1 MESKHDNEKMSDVN
15 NTPVSKLPPKKEY
28 IRRLA
33 VSLIEKRKNMNG
45 KELAVLLNE
54 NGYRTGYNT
63 KYAGGR
69 GIYTLIS
76 ATYYWLEEN
85 DNQADADKVALAFKM
100 PNGKYAYEK

>member
-1 MESKHDNEKMSDVN
+1 MESKHDSEKMSYVK
-15 NTPVSKLPPKKEY
+15 NTPGSKLPPNKEY

-54 NGYRTGYNT
+54 NGFRTGYNT
-63 KYAGGR
+63 KYAGER
-69 GIYTLIS
+69 GIYTLIH
-76 ATYYWLEEN
+76 ATYNWLVEN
-85 DNQADADKVALAFKM
+85 DNQADADKVALAFKK